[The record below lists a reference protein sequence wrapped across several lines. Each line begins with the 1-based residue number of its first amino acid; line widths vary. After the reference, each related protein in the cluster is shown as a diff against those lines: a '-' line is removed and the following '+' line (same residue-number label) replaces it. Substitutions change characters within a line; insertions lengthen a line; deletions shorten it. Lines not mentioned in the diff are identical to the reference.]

1 MATCYRHPG
10 RETNVS
16 CSNCGRPICPDCMTS
31 TPVGMRCPECA
42 RQRTKVHRAPAG
54 IGSGA
59 APVTVALIVI
69 NVLAYLAEMAGG
81 GANPVEGG
89 GSVVIDF
96 GLFGPAVDD
105 GEWYRIVTG
114 GFLHAGLIH
123 LGFNMLALYFLG
135 YLLEPAIGP
144 WRFIAVYFVS
154 LLGGAFGALV
164 LDPRELTV
172 GASGAVFG
180 LMSASFI
187 VARNRGMDELATQI
201 GFFVIINLIFTFSIS
216 NISIGGHIGGLIA
229 GALAA
234 MAIAVGER
242 RGRDGRLLEWGGL
255 VALGVAAVAG
265 CMIAAAESVP
275 AGFG

>member
-1 MATCYRHPG
+1 
-10 RETNVS
+10 
-16 CSNCGRPICPDCMTS
+16 
-31 TPVGMRCPECA
+31 
-42 RQRTKVHRAPAG
+42 
-54 IGSGA
+54 
-59 APVTVALIVI
+59 VI

-89 GSVVIDF
+89 GSVIVDF

-154 LLGGAFGALV
+154 LLGGAFGALL

-180 LMSASFI
+180 LMAAGFI
-187 VARNRGMDELATQI
+187 VARNRGLNELASQI
-201 GFFVIINLIFTFSIS
+201 GFFVIINLVFTFSIS

-229 GALAA
+229 GGLAA

-242 RGRDGRLLEWGGL
+242 RGGDGRLLEWGGL
-255 VALGVAAVAG
+255 VALGILAVVG

-275 AGFG
+275 SGFG

>member
-42 RQRTKVHRAPAG
+42 RQRTTVRRAPSG
-54 IGSGA
+54 IGAGA

-81 GANPVEGG
+81 GTNPVEGG
-89 GSVVIDF
+89 GEVLRDF

-105 GEWYRIVTG
+105 GEWYRILTG

-123 LGFNMLALYFLG
+123 LGFNMFALYFLG

-180 LMSASFI
+180 LMAASFI
-187 VARNRGMDELATQI
+187 VARNRGLDELASQI

-216 NISIGGHIGGLIA
+216 NISIGGHIGGLLA
-229 GALAA
+229 GGLAALAISA
-234 MAIAVGER
+234 GER
-242 RGRDGRLLEWGGL
+242 RGRDGLLLEWGGL
-255 VALGVAAVAG
+255 VALGVVAAVG